1 MLPEN
6 RTAKRKHSEEE
17 TYSIWSRAFC
27 DSACSSSHLVL
38 YPAGF
43 ISVVYSISFCCC
55 GCGCGCCCWK
65 LNWNG
70 EGEEDGACVVAGAG
84 VWNGFGG
91 AGVWNGFDAAGVW
104 NGFDAAGV
112 WNGLDATGV
121 WNGFDAAGEAKENA
135 IAALRGGGIGSGDG
149 GAELRQEDG
158 RAGPRGCS
166 WALAGPGGLG
176 ELLNPRKTKRV
187 ERETDAFA
195 PLGDKTRSSQEPEQA
210 AGKGGLWLWRGVFVR
225 PLYL

>member
-55 GCGCGCCCWK
+55 GCGCCCWK

-84 VWNGFGG
+84 VWKGFGAAGVWNGFD
-91 AGVWNGFDAAGVW
+91 ADGVWNGFDAAGVW
-104 NGFDAAGV
+104 K
-112 WNGLDATGV
+112 
-121 WNGFDAAGEAKENA
+121 GFDAAGEAKENA
-135 IAALRGGGIGSGDG
+135 IAAAEGS
-149 GAELRQEDG
+149 
-158 RAGPRGCS
+158 
-166 WALAGPGGLG
+166 
-176 ELLNPRKTKRV
+176 
-187 ERETDAFA
+187 A
-195 PLGDKTRSSQEPEQA
+195 PATAARSS
-210 AGKGGLWLWRGVFVR
+210 GKRTGGRGREGVPGLWLGQAGSANS
-225 PLYL
+225 